1 MSDCPSCGR
10 YVGPY
15 EACPYCG
22 ARLTGRIP
30 VRLVKGA
37 AIALAT
43 IGLVVLWFAATRAPI
58 PAVEI
63 GRAGATTN
71 MAYVQVAGYVVR
83 SPTYYEDSGYL
94 SFVVADETGE
104 VRVSAYRQE
113 AETLRAAGRIPALG
127 DHVTV
132 AGTLRIREEDVAMT
146 LNVPDHLQI
155 VRPEATDREIG
166 TLGAQ
171 DELARVRVRGQVW
184 AVEQPYEGLTLI
196 TLRDTSGAV
205 DVAVDHNLEL
215 LTGAL
220 LPLEP
225 GQSVETTAAVSL
237 YRDTPQLVPASV
249 ADLVLLAEEV
259 PAAHESAI
267 GALRIAD
274 ADRMMTVEGTVVE
287 VDPFSAG
294 VKATLEDD
302 SGQIVLLLWQ
312 DLYDGLV
319 DPQTLAPGSRVRV
332 TGAISVYRN
341 ELEIIPERTM
351 DVVVLEAADVPEDTT
366 TSPVA
371 MGELSIEQSGE
382 TVMVEG
388 TVVDVASFPSGFKF
402 TLDDGSGQAILFT
415 WLSTYDEIP
424 DALSLHTGAQVRV
437 TGEVDIYDEELNVI
451 PASGSDVTLL
461 SPGAPDA
468 PLREIGA
475 LTPSDVDSLVTVA
488 GAVTRAEPF
497 STGYRV
503 WIDDGTGEVMI
514 LLWDNVY
521 ERVPGDFSPGT
532 PVQATGR
539 VEEYRGTLEVV
550 PRVPGDV
557 IVGGM

>member
-1 MSDCPSCGR
+1 
-10 YVGPY
+10 
-15 EACPYCG
+15 
-22 ARLTGRIP
+22 

-43 IGLVVLWFAATRAPI
+43 IGLIVLWFAATRAPI
-58 PAVEI
+58 PSVEI

-71 MAYVQVAGYVVR
+71 MAYVQVDGYVVR

-113 AETLRAAGRIPALG
+113 AEALRSAGRVPALG

-146 LNVPDHLQI
+146 LNVPDHLEI

-166 TLGAQ
+166 TLSAQ

-184 AVEQPYEGLTLI
+184 AVEQPYEGLTLV
-196 TLRDTSGAV
+196 TLRDTSGAI
-205 DVAVDHNLEL
+205 DVAVDQNLEL

-225 GQSVETTAAVSL
+225 GQSVETLAAVSL

-259 PAAHESAI
+259 PVAHESAI

-302 SGQIVLLLWQ
+302 SGQIVMLLWQ
-312 DLYDGLV
+312 DLYDSLPY
-319 DPQTLAPGSRVRV
+319 PQALAPGSRVRV

-341 ELEIIPERTM
+341 ELEVIPERTI
-351 DVVVLEAADVPEDTT
+351 DVVVLQAADVPDVPDETT
-366 TSPVA
+366 TSPVP
-371 MGELSIEQSGE
+371 MGELSIEQSGQ
-382 TVMVEG
+382 TVLVEG

-424 DALSLHTGAQVRV
+424 DVLSLHTGAQVRV

-451 PASGSDVTLL
+451 PESGGDVTIL

-475 LTPSDVDSLVTVA
+475 LSTSHVETVVTVA
-488 GAVTRAEPF
+488 GEVTRAEPF
-497 STGYRV
+497 STGHRV

-521 ERVPGDFSPGT
+521 QRVPGDLTPGT
-532 PVQATGR
+532 QIRATGR
-539 VEEYRGTLEVV
+539 VEEYQGTLEVV